1 MDIVIRLAL
10 IVLGSAMVFSGGF
23 LFGAWWANRGAE
35 VSDDWHDK
43 LKL

>member
-23 LFGAWWANRGAE
+23 LCGAWWATRDRPA
-35 VSDDWHDK
+35 DDWHDN